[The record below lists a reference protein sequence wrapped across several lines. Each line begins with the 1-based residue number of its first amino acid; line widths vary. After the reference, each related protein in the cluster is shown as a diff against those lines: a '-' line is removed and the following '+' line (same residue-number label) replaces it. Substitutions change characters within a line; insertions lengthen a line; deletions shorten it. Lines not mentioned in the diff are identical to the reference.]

1 MFEYEVPDYWYDNCY
16 KDRGKIIS
24 AARSFSSVSGKD
36 RAVLLVHGYQGYP
49 GELVRPSRDLAPN
62 FDVYVPRLPGMGTTG
77 DDFSAC
83 SYKDW
88 LLLIDN
94 ALSDLCSRYK
104 EVFLLGHSMGA
115 LISLALVNRHDVKK
129 LVLACPAF
137 EPIGITKN
145 DMLKLN
151 EKVKRIEIEWKA
163 DPRYRMYYENAPK
176 DDEIFAAH
184 YWRYLNTDRIL
195 DLYTLSE
202 IAQVEALKLK
212 SETLILTAEKDGVV
226 SNKVD
231 KYFNDKA
238 IIRNLTF
245 ATHFLFY
252 DIDKVSEHYAV
263 DEVLSFLL

>member
-1 MFEYEVPDYWYDNCY
+1 MFEYEVPEPWYENCY
-16 KDRGKIIS
+16 KDRGDIIN

-36 RAVLLVHGYQGYP
+36 KAVLLVHGYQGYP
-49 GELVRPSRDLAPN
+49 GELVRPSRDLAPY

-77 DDFSAC
+77 EDFSAC

-94 ALSDLCSRYK
+94 ALSDLCSRYE
-104 EVFLLGHSMGA
+104 EVFLVGHSMGT
-115 LISLALVNRHDVKK
+115 LISLALANRHDVKK

-137 EPIGITKN
+137 EPLSITKN
-145 DMLKLN
+145 DMIRLN
-151 EKVKRIEIEWKA
+151 EKVKRIGIEWKA
-163 DPRYRMYYENAPK
+163 DPRYLMYYENAPK

-195 DLYTLSE
+195 DLFTLSE
-202 IAQVEALKLK
+202 IAQGEALKLK
-212 SETLILTAEKDGVV
+212 SEVLILAAGKDSVV

-231 KYFNDKA
+231 RYFNDKA
-238 IIRNLTF
+238 VIRNLPS

-263 DEVLSFLL
+263 NEVLSFLL